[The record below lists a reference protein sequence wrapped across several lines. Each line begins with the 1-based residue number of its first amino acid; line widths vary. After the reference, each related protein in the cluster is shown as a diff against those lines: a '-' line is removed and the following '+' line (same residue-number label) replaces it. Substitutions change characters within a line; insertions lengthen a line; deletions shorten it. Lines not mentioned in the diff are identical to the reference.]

1 MEMRSH
7 PRVAIVA
14 CSLDI
19 LGGQEVQ
26 AQALSEALARDGYR
40 VAFIPLNP
48 RFPPGAR
55 WLRRLPYLRTA
66 VNQALY
72 VPSLI
77 HLAGADVVHV
87 FSGSFWSFLLGPVP
101 AIAMARVL
109 RKRVV
114 LHYHSGGA
122 DDHLAHWGA
131 LVHPWLRLADV
142 IVVPSEYLAR
152 VFARH
157 DYRTRTIRNVVDL
170 SRFEYRE
177 RRQLRPRL
185 LSTRNFEPHYRVDV
199 ILEAFALLKEQLPDA
214 TLTVAGYGSQEARLR
229 GLAVDG
235 VTFIGR
241 IDPESM
247 PRVCAEADIFLN
259 ASVIDNQPVSILEAF
274 AAGLPVVSTPTGD
287 IPAMV
292 RQNETGLLVR
302 PDDPASLA
310 SAVLRLMASPREA
323 LAMAQRA
330 RQDVARYTWPAV
342 KDQWTA
348 VYAGPLDGS
357 QPDHSVL
364 PRESGSCSSHPAL

>member
-14 CSLDI
+14 ASLDI
-19 LGGQEVQ
+19 IGGQSVQ
-26 AQALSEALARDGYR
+26 ADDLVQALRRDRYP
-40 VAFIPLNP
+40 VMFIPINP
-48 RFPPGAR
+48 RFPWGLG
-55 WLRRLPYLRTA
+55 WLRRFRYLRTIA
-66 VNQALY
+66 NAALY
-72 VPSLI
+72 LPSLAR
-77 HLAGADVVHV
+77 LAAADVVHV
-87 FSGSFWSFLLGPVP
+87 FSASYMSFLLGPVP
-101 AIAMARVL
+101 ALVTARVL

-114 LHYHSGGA
+114 LHYHSGEA

-157 DYRTRTIRNVVDL
+157 DYRAQIIRNVVDL

-177 RRQLRPRL
+177 RQPLRPRL
-185 LSTRNFEPHYRVDV
+185 LSTRNFERHYRVDV
-199 ILEAFALLKEQLPDA
+199 ILEAFALLKAQQPDA
-214 TLTVAGYGSQEARLR
+214 TLTVAGYGSEEARLR
-229 GLAVDG
+229 GLAIEG
-235 VTFIGR
+235 VRFVGR

-247 PRVCAEADIFLN
+247 PQVCAEADIFVN
-259 ASVIDNQPVSILEAF
+259 ASVVDNQPVSILEAF

-292 RQNETGLLVR
+292 RHNETGLLVR

-323 LAMAQRA
+323 FEMAQRA

-348 VYAGPLDGS
+348 VYAEPREGS
-357 QPDHSVL
+357 QPDHSVV